1 MVVLNKI
8 YTRTG
13 DKGDTALSD
22 GSRVAKH
29 DPRVEAY
36 GSVDELNATLGLC
49 RLHAQG
55 QMAEELAVI
64 QNDLFDLGA
73 DLSRPDMSADDQAGY
88 PVLRMIDAQVERL
101 EREIDRMNAELQPLR
116 SFILPG
122 GSTLAAHLH
131 LARTVA
137 RRAERRATEL
147 AAGAMPI
154 RWRYAISTGCRTG
167 CSWPHVRRMTMA
179 MRISSGCR
187 VQAVS
192 GQQFPASSADGRKRH
207 IQGRFCPVN
216 AIDLSL
222 TLAAAEDIQSR
233 EKGR

>member
-36 GSVDELNATLGLC
+36 GTVDELNATLGLC
-49 RLHAQG
+49 RLHATG
-55 QMAEELAVI
+55 ELAARIAVI

-73 DLSRPDMSADDQAGY
+73 DLSRPNMAADGDAGY
-88 PVLRMIDAQVERL
+88 EVLRIIQPQVDRLEAEIDA
-101 EREIDRMNAELQPLR
+101 MNTNLQPLR

-122 GSTLAAHLH
+122 GSTLASYLH
-131 LARTVA
+131 LSRTVA

-147 AAGAMPI
+147 A
-154 RWRYAISTGCRTG
+154 
-167 CSWPHVRRMTMA
+167 
-179 MRISSGCR
+179 
-187 VQAVS
+187 VS
-192 GQQFPASSADGRKRH
+192 GDANATAIKYLNRVSDWLFVAGRVANNGGLDDILWVPGASR
-207 IQGRFCPVN
+207 
-216 AIDLSL
+216 
-222 TLAAAEDIQSR
+222 
-233 EKGR
+233 